1 MVAASLAAGYALS
14 VEGDLSVPERA
25 PPSGL
30 PANVTVISIHP
41 MYGAD
46 QICFAT
52 FLGGPLGGGWLMAL
66 NYKRLG
72 EPAKAQLATA
82 LSVLAMA
89 ALVAI
94 GLAIPHQPTLLLLWF
109 LPTFAMCGLAQS
121 LQGAAYDRHVAA
133 GGSRGSTWRVAG
145 LGVVSLAM
153 CCGGTVFY
161 EVATTPDAVISGPMH
176 ETIIGGSSV
185 FYTLDVTRAE
195 AQRVGEELA
204 ALEYLPRKAT
214 WGGVAPWSVVV
225 TRDGDRRVVAF
236 SMVHRPSDD
245 VQRRYHRLAELLS
258 REVYDG
264 APVDIWLTDDE
275 MQRCIKLPWESRP
288 R

>member
-1 MVAASLAAGYALS
+1 M
-14 VEGDLSVPERA
+14 SVPERA

-30 PANVTVISIHP
+30 PANVTVISIRP

-46 QICFAT
+46 QVCFAT
-52 FLGGPLGGGWLMAL
+52 FLGGPVGGGWLMAL
-66 NYKRLG
+66 NYHRLG
-72 EPAKAQLATA
+72 EPAKACLATG
-82 LSVLAMA
+82 LSVFAMVTLA
-89 ALVAI
+89 VI
-94 GLAIPHQPTLLLLWF
+94 GLAIPSQLAFLLLLLWF
-109 LPTFAMCGLAQS
+109 VPTFVMWGLAQS
-121 LQGAAYDRHVAA
+121 LQGAAYNRHVAA
-133 GGSRGSTWRVAG
+133 GGTRGSTWRVAG
-145 LGVVSLAM
+145 LGVASLAM

-176 ETIIGGSSV
+176 EVIIRESSV
-185 FYTLDVTRAE
+185 LYTDDVTRAE
-195 AQRVGEELA
+195 AQRVGEELVT
-204 ALEYLPRKAT
+204 LEYLPREAR
-214 WGGVAPWSVVV
+214 WGAVVPGDTVV

-245 VQRRYHRLAELLS
+245 VQLRYHRVAEPLS

-275 MQRCIKLPWESRP
+275 RQHRIKLSWETRP